1 MKDIN
6 EKLLVTLWAMVA
18 LTLIIVLPQHT
29 SSKPTCQDA
38 TEQAESS
45 VMEETS
51 DLSDGSDTPVAT
63 DMAPA
68 PQRHLVYYRGRSFKY
83 SQKFRD
89 RNDLHL
95 AAAQSIGLQHGPAN
109 RAAAEKMKGQLQYI
123 ATNQNYVVE
132 DLTYSLPYLVPTA
145 ARRLDSIG
153 AEFADILARND
164 LPHYRFRVT
173 SVLRSQEDIKRLQRH
188 NPNSISNSAHNYGT
202 TFDLGYW
209 HYDQPNMTTDS
220 MTDDNLKLVLG
231 QVLLN
236 QQRAGHIYVKY
247 EYKQCC
253 FHVTVR
259 N

>member
-1 MKDIN
+1 MKDIT
-6 EKLLVTLWAMVA
+6 EKLFVTLWAMVA
-18 LTLIIVLPQHT
+18 LTLIIVVAKQD
-29 SSKPTCQDA
+29 SVPTTAPSDCTVCEDHANLVCQDS
-38 TEQAESS
+38 TNCPS
-45 VMEETS
+45 V
-51 DLSDGSDTPVAT
+51 TPSVT
-63 DMAPA
+63 

-95 AAAQSIGLQHGPAN
+95 AAAQKIGLKHGPAN

-145 ARRLDSIG
+145 AQRLDSIG

-188 NPNSISNSAHNYGT
+188 NSNSISNSAHNYGT

-209 HYDQPNMTTDS
+209 HYDQPTFTTDS
-220 MTDDNLKLVLG
+220 MTDDNLKLVLA

-247 EYKQCC
+247 EYKQSC
-253 FHVTVR
+253 FHVTAR
-259 N
+259 D